1 MPSFVTPE
9 ALERRGTTSN
19 EHEAR
24 ARESKVS
31 CVDASARAD
40 GKDEAPVKAKP
51 LTPKTLERWAAQL
64 RGAAVHVDAIAAAV
78 ALRKVRQ
85 ELLAGARALK
95 SAAPR

>member
-1 MPSFVTPE
+1 M
-9 ALERRGTTSN
+9 
-19 EHEAR
+19 
-24 ARESKVS
+24 
-31 CVDASARAD
+31 
-40 GKDEAPVKAKP
+40 KAKP